1 MESSPFRCYATS
13 LNDDVFSNDT
23 GVRITVVSAPTPVC
37 RDAFVHKRYSRSA
50 AEKFTAEVFLNLVNA
65 DTLLSHGVTLTN
77 RHGVILK
84 GIEVDGDAERGTNLV
99 LTAVALAN
107 SLHRRSQHS
116 NAHVN
121 EQQDRGP
128 SATSQNY
135 GSVAA
140 PQP

>member
-1 MESSPFRCYATS
+1 MESSPFRCYTTS
-13 LNDDVFSNDT
+13 LKDDVFPNDT
-23 GVRITVVSAPTPVC
+23 GVRIIVVSAPTPVC

-107 SLHRRSQHS
+107 SLGIVE
-116 NAHVN
+116 VN
-121 EQQDRGP
+121 IP
-128 SATSQNY
+128 MLT
-135 GSVAA
+135 
-140 PQP
+140 